1 MNDVQLRLT
10 SLRLIEHRLSIRDM
24 LKLFRSGRA
33 TLKIPLN
40 HETQRLQIPRRLL
53 MERCIFRAEMQLRGI
68 VGVEQMK
75 VELSNAKFSCAAHAV
90 AKVQIHFVLESV

>member
-40 HETQRLQIPRRLL
+40 RQTQRLQIPRRLL
-53 MERCIFRAEMQLRGI
+53 MERCIFQAEIQLRGI

-75 VELSNAKFSCAAHAV
+75 VELSNAKFSNAAHTV
-90 AKVQIHFVLESV
+90 VKIPIHLVQVSV